1 MPRATADVI
10 TAVHLDL
17 KSCAG
22 GFVKLRRLTYGQKLH
37 RQSMAMKMAMSQS
50 KGQDVQAQ
58 IDMGNEAVTI
68 FEYASCI
75 VEHNLED
82 DNGKLLDFKKEVDV
96 RRLDPRIGEEIE
108 IAIGKL
114 NNFEEDDASDPSGN

>member
-58 IDMGNEAVTI
+58 ILKR
-68 FEYASCI
+68 FPK
-75 VEHNLED
+75 H
-82 DNGKLLDFKKEVDV
+82 
-96 RRLDPRIGEEIE
+96 
-108 IAIGKL
+108 
-114 NNFEEDDASDPSGN
+114 